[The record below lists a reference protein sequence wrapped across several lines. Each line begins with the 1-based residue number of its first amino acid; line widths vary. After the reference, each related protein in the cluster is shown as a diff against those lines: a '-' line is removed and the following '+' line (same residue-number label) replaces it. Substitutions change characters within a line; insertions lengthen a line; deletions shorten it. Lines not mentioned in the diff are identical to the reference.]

1 MTIVIGFYAAI
12 VTNSSTGRPRLST
25 GTPSALSMPT
35 IAEKAASCL
44 VAICSLVEHGQE
56 SVGLAGLLF
65 CASNPAL
72 RTSPPV
78 LTGEPLPRTN
88 ITEPPRKYATS
99 RGDLVSSFLLP
110 QTPKPTLKGEI
121 DAFLDA
127 HRDDVYAGFNL
138 LVLSPSPSTD
148 HGDLGATGQLSL
160 EGAFLTNHGGGGTIT
175 GRMLSEEER
184 HIGGM
189 SNGIEGRGAD
199 EWPKVKHGRQALRDL
214 LHGLPQD
221 ATEAQI
227 ADRLFD
233 LLT

>member
-1 MTIVIGFYAAI
+1 MRDDDLG
-12 VTNSSTGRPRLST
+12 VTLGSERARLKKR
-25 GTPSALSMPT
+25 L
-35 IAEKAASCL
+35 
-44 VAICSLVEHGQE
+44 LVEDTTLVHVLTSLHVVKGVGD
-56 SVGLAGLLF
+56 SVQALPELGIKEVLGVGADALLETGNV
-65 CASNPAL
+65 AVAL
-72 RTSPPV
+72 RV
-78 LTGEPLPRTN
+78 HAL
-88 ITEPPRKYATS
+88 
-99 RGDLVSSFLLP
+99 
-110 QTPKPTLKGEI
+110 
-121 DAFLDA
+121 
-127 HRDDVYAGFNL
+127 
-138 LVLSPSPSTD
+138 
-148 HGDLGATGQLSL
+148 
-160 EGAFLTNHGGGGTIT
+160 HGGGGTIT